1 MNCASAL
8 LLFGYRI
15 TCKLCFSN
23 ATRRLSF
30 QTPSFYARQP
40 STSRDVFIPESPD
53 RLTNDHCW
61 GPGESLPT
69 SHLQPVA
76 TSSPVQTQAEQPD
89 LFLLIQGIRDLH
101 KIFC

>member
-1 MNCASAL
+1 LVAFFNIAIWVAYKRCD
-8 LLFGYRI
+8 
-15 TCKLCFSN
+15 FSN

-30 QTPSFYARQP
+30 QTPSFYARHP

-53 RLTNDHCW
+53 RPTNDHCW

-76 TSSPVQTQAEQPD
+76 ISSPVQMQAEQPD
-89 LFLLIQGIRDLH
+89 LFLLIQGTHNLH